1 MASLKETPRQ
11 KMMGILYLVL
21 LGIAA
26 TTVTDHVLDA
36 FRNLTV
42 SLETST
48 RNVQTTVDN
57 TFASFEATKLK
68 NEPERAK
75 PVWDRAQEVKKY
87 ASDLDAYIN
96 EIKNYLIKQGGGV
109 DEASGDVKARADI
122 DISPRD
128 MVRKKLATSVNGEK
142 NTYAKELKLR
152 IEDTRKKILAK
163 LDQKEQEGLKLAL
176 NAQDPP
182 KRKGGIQTNWEDDNF
197 GDGIPLTAA
206 LTALTKIQADL
217 RNTESD
223 VVKKILGEADK
234 AVINLD
240 RFEAVAVAPTSYVL
254 IGQQYKADVFLS
266 ASDSKTN
273 PEIMIGGQK
282 LNIVDGKGLYT
293 AAATSEG
300 EKKWSGVIR
309 IKQTDGTVKE
319 YKLPEQTYTVAKP
332 SASVTPDKMNVF
344 YIGVDNPV
352 TIAAPGFSKEHVH
365 ASISSGTMSG
375 TNGQYIVKVT
385 TRGTV
390 KVTVSG
396 DLEKGKS
403 TVLGSYDFRVKPIP
417 PPHVKF
423 ANKGGG
429 RLSAAAMKSQNRIFA
444 ILEDFDF
451 DAKFTV
457 NHFTMFVSKP
467 RSDIQKFESNS
478 NVFTP
483 EMSAAMNSVVSGTRV
498 TFDFVFATGP
508 DGLKRSLD
516 PIIFTVE

>member
-68 NEPERAK
+68 NEPERAR
-75 PVWDRAQEVKKY
+75 PVYERAVQVKKY
-87 ASDLDAYIN
+87 ASDLDGYIN
-96 EIKNYLIKQGGGV
+96 EIKNLLIKEGGGI
-109 DEASGDVKARADI
+109 DEASGDVKARADV
-122 DISPRD
+122 DISPRL
-128 MVRKKLATSVNGEK
+128 MVRKGH
-142 NTYAKELKLR
+142 AKDLKAR
-152 IEDTRKKILAK
+152 IEDTRAKILAS
-163 LDQKEQEGLKLAL
+163 LDNSEKEGLKLAL

-182 KRKGGIQTNWEDDNF
+182 RRKGGLQTTWEDDNF

-254 IGQQYKADVFLS
+254 VGQQYKADVFLS

-309 IKQTDGTVKE
+309 IKQTDGTMKE

-332 SASVTPDKMNVF
+332 SATVSPDKMNVF

-352 TIAAPGFSKEHVH
+352 TVAAAGFSKDKIHP
-365 ASISSGTMSG
+365 SISAGSMTGS
-375 TNGQYIVKVT
+375 NGQYVVKVT

-390 KVTVSG
+390 KVTVTG
-396 DLEKGKS
+396 ELEKGKS

-451 DAKFTV
+451 AANFTI
-457 NHFTMFVSKP
+457 NHFTMFISKP
-467 RSDIQKFESNS
+467 RADIQKFESNS

-483 EMSAAMNSVVSGTRV
+483 EMQAAMNSIIPGSRV

>member
-1 MASLKETPRQ
+1 
-11 KMMGILYLVL
+11 MMGILYLVL

-48 RNVQTTVDN
+48 KNVQTTVDN

-68 NEPERAK
+68 NEPVRAK
-75 PVWDRAQEVKKY
+75 PVYDRAVLVKKY
-87 ASDLDAYIN
+87 SADLDSKIN
-96 EIKNYLIKQGGGV
+96 EIKAELIKEGGGV
-109 DEASGDVKARADI
+109 DEKSGDVSARADV
-122 DISPRD
+122 DISPRI
-128 MVRKKLATSVNGEK
+128 MIRKKRAID
-142 NTYAKELKLR
+142 LKKD
-152 IEDTRKKILAK
+152 IEDTRTKILST
-163 LDQKEQEGLKLAL
+163 LSPKEQEGLKLAL
-176 NAQDPP
+176 NAEDPP
-182 KRKGGIQTNWEDDNF
+182 KRKGSLQTTWEDDNF

-223 VVKKILGEADK
+223 VVKKILGEVDV
-234 AVINLD
+234 AVITLD

-254 IGQQYKADVFLS
+254 VGQQYKADVFLS

-273 PEIMIGGQK
+273 PEILVGGQK

-300 EKKWSGVIR
+300 EKKWSATIR
-309 IKQTDGTVKE
+309 IKQTDGTMKD
-319 YKLPEQTYTVAKP
+319 YKLAEQTYTVAKP
-332 SASVTPDKMNVF
+332 SAVVSPDKMNVF

-352 TIAAPGFSKEHVH
+352 TVSAPGFAKDKIRVSMS
-365 ASISSGTMSG
+365 AGTMTG
-375 TNGQYIVKVT
+375 ANGSYIAKVSQ
-385 TRGTV
+385 RGNV

-396 DLEKGKS
+396 VMEGGKS
-403 TVLGSYDFRVKPIP
+403 TVLGVSEFRVKPIP

-423 ANKGGG
+423 VGKGGG
-429 RLSAAAMKSQNRIFA
+429 RLSVPAMKSQNRIFA

-451 DAKFTV
+451 AATFNV
-457 NHFTMFVSKP
+457 NHFTMFIAKP

-478 NVFTP
+478 GTFTP
-483 EMSAAMNSVVSGTRV
+483 EMQSAMNSIVSGSRV

>member
-21 LGIAA
+21 LGLAA

-48 RNVQTTVDN
+48 KNVQQTVDN

-68 NEPERAK
+68 NEPERAR
-75 PVWDRAQEVKKY
+75 PVYERAQKVKQY
-87 ASDLDAYIN
+87 AAELNAYIN
-96 EIKNYLIKQGGGV
+96 ETKALIVQKGGGT
-109 DEASGDVKARADI
+109 DESSGDVKQRADV
-122 DISPRD
+122 DLSPRL
-128 MVRKKLATSVNGEK
+128 MIRQGRAG
-142 NTYAKELKLR
+142 ELKKR
-152 IEDTRKKILAK
+152 IEDTKNKIIAM
-163 LDQKEQEGLKLAL
+163 LDPKDKDSKVAL

-182 KRKGGIQTNWEDDNF
+182 KRQGIKQTWEETNF

-206 LTALTKIQADL
+206 ITALTKIQADL
-217 RNTESD
+217 KNTEAE
-223 VVKKILGEADK
+223 VVKKILGEAEK

-240 RFEAVAVAPTSYVL
+240 RFEAVAVAPSSYILV
-254 IGQQYKADVFLS
+254 GQQYKASVFLT

-273 PEIMIGGQK
+273 PEIIVGGQR
-282 LNIVDGKGLYT
+282 LTIVDGKGIYT

-300 EKKWSGVIR
+300 EKKWRGTIR
-309 IKQTDGTVKE
+309 VKMADGTPKDYE
-319 YKLPEQTYTVAKP
+319 LPEQTYTVAKP
-332 SASVTPDKMNVF
+332 SATVSPDKMNVF

-352 TIAAPGFSKEHVH
+352 SVSAPGFAKDKIRVSLSSG
-365 ASISSGTMSG
+365 SISGS
-375 TNGQYIVKVT
+375 NGAYVVKVT
-385 TRGTV
+385 QRGEV

-396 DLEKGKS
+396 DQGGGKS
-403 TVLGSYDFRVKPIP
+403 AVLGVSTFRVKPIP

-423 ANKGGG
+423 ASKGGG
-429 RLSAAAMKSQNRIFA
+429 TLSVAALKSQNRIFA
-444 ILEDFDF
+444 VLEDFDF

-457 NHFTMFVSKP
+457 NHFTMFIAKP
-467 RSDIQKFESNS
+467 RADILKFESNS
-478 NVFTP
+478 NTFTP
-483 EMSAAMNSVVSGTRV
+483 EMTAAMNGLVPGSRI

-516 PIIFTVE
+516 PIIFTAQ